1 MIWRVATRPGKGSL
15 EVIDPD
21 DWNHLTS
28 EQQNTYQSVSL
39 FGTEQE
45 ADQFARGKVDAAR
58 PVRPKLR
65 LR

>member
-1 MIWRVATRPGKGSL
+1 MTWRVATRPGKAAL
-15 EVIDPD
+15 EVIDEA

-28 EQQNTYQSVSL
+28 AEQETYQSVNL

-45 ADQFARGKVDAAR
+45 ADKFARGQVDAAK

-65 LR
+65 MH